1 MCPVHVKEMARK
13 RNNPAQN
20 LSFRKLAT
28 KNTQVV
34 TTLIKTPKFDF
45 QERKKWLSLPKSYI
59 YSKFIPKNFVAVS
72 DLDRPMH
79 KSLLVYVAQLVHR
92 RIKHN

>member
-34 TTLIKTPKFDF
+34 TTLIKIPKFDF
-45 QERKKWLSLPKSYI
+45 QEKKKWLSLPNI
-59 YSKFIPKNFVAVS
+59 YSKFILKSFVKNFWSKLTHYFAIW
-72 DLDRPMH
+72 RP
-79 KSLLVYVAQLVHR
+79 YF
-92 RIKHN
+92 